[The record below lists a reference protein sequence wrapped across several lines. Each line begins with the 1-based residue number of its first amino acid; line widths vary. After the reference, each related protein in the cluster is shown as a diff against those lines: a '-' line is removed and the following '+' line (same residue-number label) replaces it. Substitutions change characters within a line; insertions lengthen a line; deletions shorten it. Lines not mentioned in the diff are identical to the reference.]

1 MKPGTYRNTEKMN
14 VLYNRVYEMYATE
27 RTLYLN
33 HVLNELIKVFSVRNI
48 IYFIFDV
55 FCHPSI
61 EVFKP
66 SHKRDSGTQCSTW
79 YPTWRQRLICIF
91 RWAYPVFTCR
101 RRGSVYPEGRDSH
114 WSVSRHWLTK
124 RPHQYPVISNADFCI
139 TSITLRLST
148 FHLKRREWYRTE
160 WMTRSTIRDRLWVKH
175 KVTYL

>member
-1 MKPGTYRNTEKMN
+1 M
-14 VLYNRVYEMYATE
+14 YEI
-27 RTLYLN
+27 L
-33 HVLNELIKVFSVRNI
+33 
-48 IYFIFDV
+48 FISYIDV

-124 RPHQYPVISNADFCI
+124 RPHQYHVISNADFCI
-139 TSITLRLST
+139 TSIYNLTLINIPFKAPRMVP
-148 FHLKRREWYRTE
+148 H
-160 WMTRSTIRDRLWVKH
+160 WMNDPKYHWVKH

>member
-1 MKPGTYRNTEKMN
+1 
-14 VLYNRVYEMYATE
+14 MYKI
-27 RTLYLN
+27 L
-33 HVLNELIKVFSVRNI
+33 
-48 IYFIFDV
+48 FISYIDV

-160 WMTRSTIRDRLWVKH
+160 WMARSTIRDRHWVKH

>member
-1 MKPGTYRNTEKMN
+1 MFEI
-14 VLYNRVYEMYATE
+14 L
-27 RTLYLN
+27 
-33 HVLNELIKVFSVRNI
+33 
-48 IYFIFDV
+48 FISYIDV

-114 WSVSRHWLTK
+114 WSVSRHWLLPKDHINTLSSLM
-124 RPHQYPVISNADFCI
+124 RIFVLLVYII
-139 TSITLRLST
+139 LRLST
-148 FHLKRREWYRTE
+148 FHLMRREWYRTE
-160 WMTRSTIRDRLWVKH
+160 WMARSTIRDRHWGKH

>member
-1 MKPGTYRNTEKMN
+1 M
-14 VLYNRVYEMYATE
+14 YEI
-27 RTLYLN
+27 L
-33 HVLNELIKVFSVRNI
+33 
-48 IYFIFDV
+48 FISYIDV

-101 RRGSVYPEGRDSH
+101 RRCSVYPEGRDSH

-160 WMTRSTIRDRLWVKH
+160 WMTRSTIRDRHWVKH